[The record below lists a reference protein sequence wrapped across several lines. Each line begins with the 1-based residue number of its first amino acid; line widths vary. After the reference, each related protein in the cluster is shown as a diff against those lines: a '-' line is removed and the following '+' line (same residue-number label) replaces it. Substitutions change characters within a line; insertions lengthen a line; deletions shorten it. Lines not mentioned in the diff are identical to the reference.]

1 MNARVCLVLTALRV
15 LIKSILTPVY
25 ANLDLMVKTV
35 RTVSVYESNCFSE
48 NQGFTKYFPIVYV
61 STVYGESVFLLNCF
75 CYKDVHKFQKPN
87 SSFFGLVNQAC

>member
-35 RTVSVYESNCFSE
+35 RTVSVYESNCF
-48 NQGFTKYFPIVYV
+48 
-61 STVYGESVFLLNCF
+61 
-75 CYKDVHKFQKPN
+75 
-87 SSFFGLVNQAC
+87 